1 MVHASDNLGK
11 GDDHL
16 PPGKGTIDW
25 DGLLAHL
32 ARIEFAGTLILE
44 LSGRQ
49 PQSEVLA
56 EAQQARR
63 FLREIVRRQ

>member
-1 MVHASDNLGK
+1 
-11 GDDHL
+11 
-16 PPGKGTIDW
+16 
-25 DGLLAHL
+25 LLAHL